1 MMRGN
6 DGNND
11 VMSGPGCLGS
21 AIAAK
26 FICEYIES
34 LSSIMARSIILMPKT
49 SF

>member
-6 DGNND
+6 DGND